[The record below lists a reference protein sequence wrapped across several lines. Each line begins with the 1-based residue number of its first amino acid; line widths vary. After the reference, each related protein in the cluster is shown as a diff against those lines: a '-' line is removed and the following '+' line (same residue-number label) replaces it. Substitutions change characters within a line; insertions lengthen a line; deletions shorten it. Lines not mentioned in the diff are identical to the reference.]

1 MASYFT
7 VGEFKAFT
15 GFSARDMKIDGV
27 QMSDP
32 QLTQLVDDYQP
43 MIAQMVHRYC
53 NVESF
58 MPTLV
63 TELKSGRGASDDD
76 TQVSDY
82 IESDVAFYLRHL
94 YVTATTPTVYAP
106 IVVQEDLGA
115 PTGAESWTTRTA
127 RTSVVGGDYRV
138 ITETELTYVRFHA
151 NIPRKGNSN
160 VKFTYY
166 TGYLPASAQFQD
178 IKLQVMRAFKNLIM
192 TKKKVQ
198 EATTIRNYGVRDYS
212 SMFEPFDESSIL
224 SESEKTALDRYKRL
238 PLDGPMFW

>member
-1 MASYFT
+1 MTSYFT

-15 GFSARDMKIDGV
+15 GFSFRDMKIDGV
-27 QMSDP
+27 QMTDP

-53 NVESF
+53 NVDTF
-58 MPTLV
+58 IPTLV
-63 TELKSGRGASDDD
+63 TEYKNGRGTSDND
-76 TQVSDY
+76 TPVSDY
-82 IESDVAFYLRHL
+82 LDSDVEFYLRNL
-94 YVTATTPTVYAP
+94 YLTSAAPVYAP
-106 IVVQEDLGA
+106 IVVQED
-115 PTGAESWTTRTA
+115 TGSPNSPETWTTRTA
-127 RTSVVGGDYRV
+127 RTAAVGGDYRV
-138 ITETELTYVRFHA
+138 LTDKELTWVRFH
-151 NIPRKGNSN
+151 NSIPRQGVAN

-166 TGYLPASAQFQD
+166 TGYLTTSAQFLD